1 MPQELIPSEQHLET
15 PVRYVPAERL
25 AVIGEPRIPALPH
38 SFVTSSEPELESL
51 SAPLSHYLW
60 ILRRHRW
67 RMLAFITVVLMA
79 TYFLS
84 KRLTPIYESTVTI
97 DIDRQTPQ
105 GVIGAESTR
114 SMLNDADQFIATQI
128 RLVQSDSV
136 LRPVAAKYNLLSHEG
151 QIDIRPDSPVQ
162 LKNLK
167 IARPPNT
174 YLLLVSYRSPDATL
188 ASQVANAIA
197 QSYLT
202 HTYNIRIR
210 ASSNLTDFMEQQL
223 DELRAKMERSS
234 LALNRFERELNMINP
249 EEKTNILTARLL
261 QLNTEYTNAQT
272 DRVKKEAAFQ
282 SIKNDTLEAAQVSTQ
297 GEALKRLTERLGEL
311 REKFAELKSHYG
323 PAHPEY
329 KRASAQLTELER
341 QLEAGRRNI
350 AGRVEI
356 EYRESTRREQM
367 LLGEVAGSKREFDRI
382 NSRSFQY
389 QSLKREAD
397 ADKRLYEELV
407 RKIKEAGINAG
418 FQNSNIRVADAARP
432 PQKPIFPDIRLNLL
446 VALLLATL
454 IAVGVAVAGDAL
466 DTTVRDPET
475 VARTLGTEVI
485 GSLPVV
491 KNWRGRLGLASGSAN
506 GPSKG
511 SGNSKAL
518 VAQSLSPR
526 KREEETTGFGE
537 SIRTLRT
544 SILLGDLDRR
554 YRSLLVTS
562 ASPGEGKST
571 TAAHLAIAHAEQ
583 GQRTLL
589 IDGDMRRPSVHRRF
603 NLSANL
609 GLTNVLL
616 GEVSWRSAVVNL
628 DSTPMLDILPAGPP
642 SRRAS
647 DLVGRGLSEVLEEAG
662 RAYDLVILDAPPLL
676 GFSEPLQMASSVDGV
691 IIVVRAGETDRK
703 SVRGVVTSL
712 KRLRANI
719 VGIVLNGVHKEM
731 SDSYYYYGHYSKY
744 YQQNPHQPEAT

>member
-1 MPQELIPSEQHLET
+1 MQQELIPSEPQ
-15 PVRYVPAERL
+15 VRYVPAERL
-25 AVIGEPRIPALPH
+25 SVIGEPRIPALPPNL
-38 SFVTSSEPELESL
+38 TAPGEPEPENA
-51 SAPLSHYLW
+51 SAPMSHYLW

-67 RMLAFITVVLMA
+67 RMLAFVAAITAA
-79 TYFLS
+79 TWFIS
-84 KRLTPIYESTVTI
+84 KQLTPIYESTVTI

-105 GVIGAESTR
+105 GVIGTESTR
-114 SMLNDADQFIATQI
+114 SMLNDVDQFLATQI

-136 LRPVAAKYNLLSHEG
+136 LRPVAAKYNLLVHEG
-151 QIDIRPDSPVQ
+151 QTDVRPEAPVQ
-162 LKNLK
+162 LKRLK
-167 IARPPNT
+167 IVRPPNT
-174 YLLLVSYRSPDATL
+174 YLLLVSYRSPDANL
-188 ASQVANAIA
+188 AAQVANAIA

-202 HTYNIRIR
+202 HTYNIRMR
-210 ASSNLTDFMEQQL
+210 ASANLTDFMEQQL

-249 EEKTNILTARLL
+249 EEKTNILSARLL
-261 QLNTEYTNAQT
+261 QLNTEYTNAQS

-297 GEALKRLTERLGEL
+297 GEALKRLTERMGEL
-311 REKFAELKSHYG
+311 REKFAEIRAHYG
-323 PAHPEY
+323 PAHPEF
-329 KRASAQLTELER
+329 KRASAQLAELER
-341 QLEAGRRNI
+341 QLDSGRRNI
-350 AGRVEI
+350 SGRVEI
-356 EYRESTRREQM
+356 EYRESARREQM
-367 LLGEVAGSKREFDRI
+367 LLHEVAGSKTEFDRI

-432 PQKPIFPDIRLNLL
+432 PQKAMFPDIRLNLI
-446 VALLLATL
+446 VAFLLSTIVA
-454 IAVGVAVAGDAL
+454 IGFAVASDAL

-475 VARTLGTEVI
+475 VNRTLGTEVI

-506 GPSKG
+506 ASANG
-511 SGNSKAL
+511 KAL
-518 VAQSLSPR
+518 VAV
-526 KREEETTGFGE
+526 KGREEDTTGFGE

-544 SILLGDLDRR
+544 SILLSDLDRR

-589 IDGDMRRPSVHRRF
+589 IDGDMRRPSIHRRF
-603 NLSANL
+603 NLTANL

-616 GEVSWRSAVVNL
+616 GEIGWRSAVVNL

-676 GFSEPLQMASSVDGV
+676 GFSEPLQMAASVDGV
-691 IIVVRAGETDRK
+691 VIVVRAGETDRK

-744 YQQNPHQPEAT
+744 YQQNPHPTDANAN

>member
-1 MPQELIPSEQHLET
+1 MHQELIPSD
-15 PVRYVPAERL
+15 PNVRYVPAERL
-25 AVIGEPRIPALPH
+25 AVISEPRIPALPANFLPP
-38 SFVTSSEPELESL
+38 SDPDPETN

-60 ILRRHRW
+60 ILRRQRW
-67 RMLAFITVVLMA
+67 RMLAFVVVVLAA
-79 TYFLS
+79 TWFVS
-84 KRLTPIYESTVTI
+84 QRLTPVYESTVTI

-114 SMLNDADQFIATQI
+114 SLLNDSDQFIATQI

-136 LRPVAAKYNLLSHEG
+136 LRPVAAKYGLLRHEG
-151 QIDIRPDSPVQ
+151 QTDVRPEAPVQ
-162 LKNLK
+162 LKRLK
-167 IARPPNT
+167 IVRPPNT
-174 YLLLVSYRSPDATL
+174 YLLLVSYRSPDPAL
-188 ASQVANAIA
+188 AAQVANAVA

-202 HTYNIRIR
+202 HTYNIRMR

-249 EEKTNILTARLL
+249 EEKTNILSARLL
-261 QLNTEYTNAQT
+261 QLNTEYTNAQA

-311 REKFAELKSHYG
+311 REKFAEIKSHYG

-329 KRASAQLTELER
+329 KRASAQLAELER
-341 QLEAGRRNI
+341 QLDSGRRNI
-350 AGRVEI
+350 TGRVEI

-367 LLGEVAGSKREFDRI
+367 LLNEVAGSKTEFDRI

-418 FQNSNIRVADAARP
+418 FQNSNIRIADAARP
-432 PQKPIFPDIRLNLL
+432 PQKSVFPDIRLNLI
-446 VALLLATL
+446 VAFLLSTILA
-454 IAVGVAVAGDAL
+454 IAVAVASDAL
-466 DTTVRDPET
+466 DTTVRDPEQ
-475 VARTLGTEVI
+475 VSRTLGTEVI

-506 GPSKG
+506 ASANG
-511 SGNSKAL
+511 KAL
-518 VAQSLSPR
+518 TVVKQ
-526 KREEETTGFGE
+526 KEEEANGFGE

-544 SILLGDLDRR
+544 SILLSDLDRR

-603 NLSANL
+603 NLPANL

-616 GEVSWRSAVVNL
+616 GEVDWRSAVVTL

-647 DLVGRGLSEVLEEAG
+647 DLVGRGLAEVLEEAG

-676 GFSEPLQMASSVDGV
+676 GFSEPLQMAAGVDGV
-691 IIVVRAGETDRK
+691 VIVVRAGETDRK
-703 SVRGVVTSL
+703 GVRSVVTSL

-719 VGIVLNGVHKEM
+719 VGVVLNGVHKEM
-731 SDSYYYYGHYSKY
+731 SDSYYYYGHYTKY
-744 YQQNPHQPEAT
+744 YQKGASAD

>member
-1 MPQELIPSEQHLET
+1 MQQELIPSSEP
-15 PVRYVPAERL
+15 PVRYVPADRL
-25 AVIGEPRIPALPH
+25 AVLSEPRIPALPP
-38 SFVTSSEPELESL
+38 SFLPPAEPDTETA
-51 SAPLSHYLW
+51 SAPFSHYLW

-67 RMLAFITVVLMA
+67 RMLAFIAVVMTA
-79 TYFLS
+79 TWMIS
-84 KRLTPIYESTVTI
+84 QRLTPIYEATVTI
-97 DIDRQTPQ
+97 DIDRQMPQ

-114 SMLNDADQFIATQI
+114 SMLNDSDQFIATQI

-136 LRPVAAKYNLLSHEG
+136 LRPVAAKYNLLAHEG
-151 QIDIRPDSPVQ
+151 QTEVRPEAPIQ
-162 LKNLK
+162 LKRLK
-167 IARPPNT
+167 ISRPPNT
-174 YLLLVSYRSPDATL
+174 YLLLLSYRSPDAKL
-188 ASQVANAIA
+188 ASNVANEIA
-197 QSYLT
+197 QSYLN
-202 HTYNIRIR
+202 HTYNIRIK
-210 ASSNLTDFMEQQL
+210 ASSNLTAFMEQQL

-249 EEKTNILTARLL
+249 EEKTNILSARLL
-261 QLNTEYTNAQT
+261 QLNTEYTNAQA

-311 REKFAELKSHYG
+311 REKFAEVKSHYG

-329 KRASAQLTELER
+329 KRAAAQLSELER
-341 QLEAGRRNI
+341 QLDAGRRNI
-350 AGRVEI
+350 LGRVEI

-367 LLGEVAGSKREFDRI
+367 LLNEVSGSKSEFDRI

-389 QSLKREAD
+389 QALKREAD

-432 PQKPIFPDIRLNLL
+432 PQKAVFPDVRLNLL
-446 VALLLATL
+446 VAFLLSTL
-454 IAVGVAVAGDAL
+454 IAVGFAVASDAL
-466 DTTVRDPET
+466 DTTVRDPEQ
-475 VARTLGTEVI
+475 VSRTLGTEVI

-506 GPSKG
+506 S
-511 SGNSKAL
+511 SGGKAL
-518 VAQSLSPR
+518 VPAKQ
-526 KREEETTGFGE
+526 REEETTGFGE

-603 NLSANL
+603 NLPANL

-616 GEVSWRSAVVNL
+616 GEVGWRSAVVTL

-647 DLVGRGLSEVLEEAG
+647 DLVGRGLTEVLEEAG

-691 IIVVRAGETDRK
+691 VVVVRAGETDRK
-703 SVRGVVTSL
+703 SVRGVVNSL

-731 SDSYYYYGHYSKY
+731 SDSYYYYGHYTKY
-744 YQQNPHQPEAT
+744 YQQKPSEA

>member
-1 MPQELIPSEQHLET
+1 MPQELIPSEQ
-15 PVRYVPAERL
+15 PIRYVQAERL
-25 AVIGEPRIPALPH
+25 AVVGEPRIPALPPN
-38 SFVTSSEPELESL
+38 FMAAAEPELESL

-67 RMLAFITVVLMA
+67 RMLAFIAVVLA
-79 TYFLS
+79 GTYFLS

-151 QIDIRPDSPVQ
+151 QLDIRPDSPVQ

-188 ASQVANAIA
+188 AAKVANAIA

-323 PAHPEY
+323 PAHPEF
-329 KRASAQLTELER
+329 KRASAQLNELER

-350 AGRVEI
+350 SGRVEI
-356 EYRESTRREQM
+356 EYHESTRREQM

-432 PQKPIFPDIRLNLL
+432 PHRPIFPDVRLNLL
-446 VALLLATL
+446 VALLLSTL
-454 IAVGVAVAGDAL
+454 IAVGVAVASDAL

-506 GPSKG
+506 GS
-511 SGNSKAL
+511 SKAL
-518 VAQSLSPR
+518 VARSHSPG

-616 GEVSWRSAVVNL
+616 GEVGWRSAVVNL

-647 DLVGRGLSEVLEEAG
+647 DLVGRGLAEVLEEAG

-691 IIVVRAGETDRK
+691 VIVVRAGETDRK

-744 YQQNPHQPEAT
+744 YQQNPHQHTEAN

>member
-1 MPQELIPSEQHLET
+1 MQQELIPCE
-15 PVRYVPAERL
+15 PNVRYVPAERL
-25 AVIGEPRIPALPH
+25 SVISEPRIPALPA
-38 SFVTSSEPELESL
+38 SFQPHNEPDPESA

-67 RMLAFITVVLMA
+67 RMLAFVAVTVAA
-79 TYFLS
+79 TWFVS
-84 KRLTPIYESTVTI
+84 QRLTPIYESTVTI

-136 LRPVAAKYNLLSHEG
+136 LRPVAAKYNLLTHEG
-151 QIDIRPDSPVQ
+151 QTDIRPEAPVQ
-162 LKNLK
+162 LKRLK

-174 YLLLVSYRSPDATL
+174 YLLLVSYRSPDPNL
-188 ASQVANAIA
+188 AAQVANDIA
-197 QSYLT
+197 QSFLS
-202 HTYNIRIR
+202 HTYNIRMR

-249 EEKTNILTARLL
+249 EEKTNILSARLL
-261 QLNTEYTNAQT
+261 QLNTEYTNAQA

-282 SIKNDTLEAAQVSTQ
+282 SMKNNTLEAAQASTQ

-311 REKFAELKSHYG
+311 REKFAEIKSHYG
-323 PAHPEY
+323 PAHPEF
-329 KRASAQLTELER
+329 KRASAQLAELER
-341 QLEAGRRNI
+341 QLDAGRLNI
-350 AGRVEI
+350 SGRVEV
-356 EYRESTRREQM
+356 EYRESTRREHM
-367 LLGEVAGSKREFDRI
+367 LLSEVAGSKNEFDRI

-418 FQNSNIRVADAARP
+418 FQNSNIRIADAARP
-432 PQKPIFPDIRLNLL
+432 PQRAIFPDIRLNLL
-446 VALLLATL
+446 VALLLSTI
-454 IAVGVAVAGDAL
+454 IAVGVAVASDAL
-466 DTTVRDPET
+466 DTTVRDPEQ
-475 VARTLGTEVI
+475 VNRTLGTEVI

-506 GPSKG
+506 VSANGKSLIPVKG
-511 SGNSKAL
+511 
-518 VAQSLSPR
+518 
-526 KREEETTGFGE
+526 REEDTTGFGE

-544 SILLGDLDRR
+544 SILLSDLDRR

-562 ASPGEGKST
+562 AAPGEGKST

-616 GEVSWRSAVVNL
+616 GEVAWRSAVVNL
-628 DSTPMLDILPAGPP
+628 DSTPLLDILPAGPP

-647 DLVGRGLSEVLEEAG
+647 DLVGRGLSEVLEEAS
-662 RAYDLVILDAPPLL
+662 RAYDLIILDAPPLL
-676 GFSEPLQMASSVDGV
+676 GFSEPLQMASCVDGV
-691 IIVVRAGETDRK
+691 VIVVRAGETDRK

-744 YQQNPHQPEAT
+744 YQQNSSHHEAS

>member
-1 MPQELIPSEQHLET
+1 MQQELIPSEQ
-15 PVRYVPAERL
+15 PIRYVPAERL
-25 AVIGEPRIPALPH
+25 AIISEPRIPALPP
-38 SFVTSSEPELESL
+38 SFIASADPDLESL

-67 RMLAFITVVLMA
+67 RMLAFVAVVLSA
-79 TYFLS
+79 TWFLS

-136 LRPVAAKYNLLSHEG
+136 LRPVAAKYNLLAHEG
-151 QIDIRPDSPVQ
+151 QTDIRPDSPVQ

-188 ASQVANAIA
+188 AAKVANAVA

-323 PAHPEY
+323 PAHPEF
-329 KRASAQLTELER
+329 KRASAQLAELER

-350 AGRVEI
+350 SGRVEI
-356 EYRESTRREQM
+356 EFRESSRREQM

-418 FQNSNIRVADAARP
+418 FQNSNIRVADPARP
-432 PQKPIFPDIRLNLL
+432 PQRPIFPDVRLNLL
-446 VALLLATL
+446 VALLLSTI
-454 IAVGVAVAGDAL
+454 IAVGVAVASDAL
-466 DTTVRDPET
+466 DTTVRDPDQ

-506 GPSKG
+506 ASANG
-511 SGNSKAL
+511 KAL
-518 VAQSLSPR
+518 VPKSFGPG
-526 KREEETTGFGE
+526 KPKEEETTGFGE

-554 YRSLLVTS
+554 YRSLLITS

-583 GQRTLL
+583 GQKTLL

-616 GEVSWRSAVVNL
+616 GEVGWRSAVVNL

-647 DLVGRGLSEVLEEAG
+647 DLVGRGLAEVLEEAG

-691 IIVVRAGETDRK
+691 VIVVRAGETDRK

-719 VGIVLNGVHKEM
+719 VGVVLNGVHKEM

-744 YQQNPHQPEAT
+744 YQQNPHPTDAS

>member
-1 MPQELIPSEQHLET
+1 MPQELITSEAPARL
-15 PVRYVPAERL
+15 VPADRL
-25 AVIGEPRIPALPH
+25 SVISEPRIPALPP
-38 SFVTSSEPELESL
+38 SFLPPAETELESN

-60 ILRRHRW
+60 ILRRQRW
-67 RMLAFITVVLMA
+67 KMLAFIAFAVGA
-79 TYFLS
+79 TWLIS
-84 KRLTPIYESTVTI
+84 RRLTPVYESTVTI

-105 GVIGAESTR
+105 GVIGTESTR
-114 SMLNDADQFIATQI
+114 SMLNDVDQFIATQI

-136 LRPVAAKYNLLSHEG
+136 LRPVAAKYNLLAHEG
-151 QIDIRPDSPVQ
+151 QTITRREAPVQ
-162 LKNLK
+162 LRNLK

-174 YLLLVSYRSPDATL
+174 YLLLVSYRSPDPAL
-188 ASQVANAIA
+188 AAQVANAVA

-234 LALNRFERELNMINP
+234 LALNRFEREMNMINP
-249 EEKTNILTARLL
+249 EEKTNILSARLL
-261 QLNTEYTNAQT
+261 QLNTEYTNAQA

-282 SIKNDTLEAAQVSTQ
+282 SIQNQTLEAAQVSTQ

-311 REKFAELKSHYG
+311 REKFAEVKAHYG
-323 PAHPEY
+323 PLHPEY
-329 KRASAQLTELER
+329 KRAAAQLTELER
-341 QLEAGRRNI
+341 QLENGRQNI
-350 AGRVEI
+350 SGRVEV

-367 LLGEVAGSKREFDRI
+367 LLNEVAGSKSEFDRI

-407 RKIKEAGINAG
+407 RKIKEAGINTG
-418 FQNSNIRVADAARP
+418 FQNSNIRIADAARP
-432 PQKPIFPDIRLNLL
+432 PQKAMFPDLRLNLIVAFLLSTL
-446 VALLLATL
+446 V
-454 IAVGVAVAGDAL
+454 AVGVAVASDAL
-466 DTTVRDPET
+466 DTTVRDPEQ
-475 VARTLGTEVI
+475 VSRTLGTEVI

-506 GPSKG
+506 LSANGK
-511 SGNSKAL
+511 
-518 VAQSLSPR
+518 SLAPF
-526 KREEETTGFGE
+526 KQREEETTGFSE

-583 GQRTLL
+583 GLRTLL

-603 NLSANL
+603 NLPANL

-616 GEVSWRSAVVNL
+616 GEVGWRDGVVNL

-647 DLVGRGLSEVLEEAG
+647 DLVGRGLAELLEEAG

-691 IIVVRAGETDRK
+691 VIVVRAGETDRK

-744 YQQNPHQPEAT
+744 YQQTEAKTL